1 MDNGWE
7 YGKSL
12 TTDFKK
18 TAFRGDKRIREYL
31 RMSTAN
37 DKIHLI
43 FDIEK
48 IG

>member
-1 MDNGWE
+1 MDNGWG

-43 FDIEK
+43 FDIKK